1 MLHKALGAPD
11 WLAKGSVYQINPR
24 TFSSEGTLKAVTKE
38 LPYLHDMGFDTIY
51 LCPIFEADA
60 SENRDNW
67 SYRQKL
73 YETQNPKNPYRM
85 NNYFNIDEEYG
96 TMEDLAECVRECH
109 KRGMR
114 LLLDLVYFHMG
125 PNGSIL
131 KTHPEFARQDVNG
144 NTINGPWNFPALDF
158 NSQGLREYLW
168 CNMVYYIA
176 VLDVDGFR
184 CDVAEM
190 VPLDFW
196 VEGRRRILAVKPDAI
211 LINEGGDGNSMVTA
225 FNAVY
230 GFSWHCKL
238 YDVVAEGHS
247 VTELRNDWYEVQKGY
262 PTGGYILRDMEN
274 HDTSTDWPDRIEN
287 MLGHSG
293 MDMIQALNYTM
304 DGIPMVYCGN
314 ELADQARINMFANR
328 FHPGRYTMTDRSEE
342 AKNTPAAQSRQALM
356 RQLNQ
361 LKKEDPRYSC
371 GKTVWLE
378 HDNPD
383 DVIVFCRRYEGKSVW
398 FVGNVRNEA
407 KVVNVNEQIPMDA
420 ERTISRGGEQASET
434 TFKMEPYGFIVIRD

>member
-1 MLHKALGAPD
+1 MIHKALGAPE
-11 WLAKGSVYQINPR
+11 WLTKGSVYQINPR
-24 TFSSEGTLKAVTKE
+24 TFSPEGTLNAVTKE
-38 LPYLHDMGFDTIY
+38 LPYLRDMGFTTIY

-67 SYRQKL
+67 SDRQKQ
-73 YETQNPKNPYRM
+73 YGTQNPKNPYRM
-85 NNYFNIDEEYG
+85 NNYFRIDEEYG

-109 KRGMR
+109 RLGMR
-114 LLLDLVYFHMG
+114 LILDLVYFHIG
-125 PNGSIL
+125 PYGDIL
-131 KTHPEFARQDVNG
+131 KTHPEFARQDAAG
-144 NTINGPWNFPALDF
+144 NTINGPWHFPAFDF

-184 CDVAEM
+184 CDVADM

-211 LINEGGDGNSMVTA
+211 LINEGTNGNSMITA

-230 GFSWHCKL
+230 GFSWHSKL
-238 YDVVAEGHS
+238 YDVLVEGHS
-247 VTELRNDWYEVQKGY
+247 VAALRDDWQEVQKMY
-262 PTGGYILRDMEN
+262 PAGGYILRDMEN

-287 MLGHSG
+287 LLGHGG

-328 FHPGRYTMTDRSEE
+328 FHPGRYTMTDRSDA
-342 AKNTPAAQSRQALM
+342 AKAQPAARSRQTLM

-371 GKTVWLE
+371 GQTLWL
-378 HDNPD
+378 DMNKPD
-383 DVIVFCRRYEGKSVW
+383 DVIAFRRSYEGKNVW
-398 FVGNVRNEA
+398 FVGNARKESTVVTLHEA
-407 KVVNVNEQIPMDA
+407 IPLGA
-420 ERTISRGGEQASET
+420 ERTIIRGGEQIDSL
-434 TFKMEPYGFIVIRD
+434 TFKLEPFGFVIVRD

>member
-11 WLAKGSVYQINPR
+11 WLAKSSVYQINPR
-24 TFSSEGTLKAVTKE
+24 TFSAEGTLKAVTRE
-38 LPYLHDMGFDTIY
+38 LPYLKEMGFNIIY
-51 LCPIFEADA
+51 LCPIFEADT

-67 SYRQKL
+67 SDRQKK

-85 NNYFNIDEEYG
+85 NNYFRIDEEYG
-96 TMEDLAECVRECH
+96 TMEDLAECVQACH
-109 KRGMR
+109 KLGMR
-114 LLLDLVYFHMG
+114 LLLDLVYFHIG
-125 PNGSIL
+125 PNGDIL
-131 KTHPEFARQDVNG
+131 QTHPEFARQDADG
-144 NTINGPWNFPALDF
+144 NTINGPWHFPAFDF
-158 NSQGLREYLW
+158 NCPGLREYLW

-184 CDVAEM
+184 CDVADM

-211 LINEGGDGNSMVTA
+211 LINEGTNGNSMVTA

-230 GFSWHCKL
+230 GFSWHSKV
-238 YDVVAEGHS
+238 YDVLVEGHS
-247 VTELRNDWYEVQKGY
+247 VTELRDDWSEVQKMY
-262 PTGGYILRDMEN
+262 PAGGYILRDMEN

-304 DGIPMVYCGN
+304 DGIPMVYTGN

-328 FHPGRYTMTDRSEE
+328 FYPGKYTMTDRSAE
-342 AKNTPAAQSRQALM
+342 AKAAPAAQSRQALM

-371 GKTVWLE
+371 GKTTWLE
-378 HDNPD
+378 HDKPD
-383 DVIVFCRRYEGKSVW
+383 DVIAFSREYEGKRLW
-398 FVGNVRNEA
+398 FVGNARNKPA
-407 KVVNVNEQIPMDA
+407 VVALSEEVPLDA
-420 ERTISRGGEQASET
+420 ERTIARGGEQSDGN
-434 TFKMEPYGFIVIRD
+434 TFKLEPYGFIVIRE